1 MEYATLALDLTECNL
16 VGVFFAH
23 LSVSYRVQTVYGP
36 RSFETFL
43 KDDNIVVDGE
53 ITNESQVCVAIS
65 RLEGTVL
72 DVIVVISMDLQLK
85 LLNFSMLDQL

>member
-1 MEYATLALDLTECNL
+1 MEYATLASDLTEFNL

-36 RSFETFL
+36 RSRETFI
-43 KDDNIVVDGE
+43 KDDNIVIDGE

-65 RLEGTVL
+65 RLEGAKF
-72 DVIVVISMDLQLK
+72 DVTVVISMYLQLK